1 MVNRQITLA
10 ARPEGFPTESDF
22 ALVEGDVPS
31 PGAGEVLVRSQ
42 WLSVDPY
49 MRGRMST
56 SRSYAKPTELGEPMT
71 GQAVGEVVESQDG
84 RFAPGDLVLGQLGWQ
99 DYAVARGGSLRKLDP
114 ALAPPQTALHVL
126 GATGLTAYF
135 GLFDVGEAKPGDAV
149 VVSAAAGAVGQIVG
163 QLAKIAGCGP
173 IVGLAGSPEKVS
185 DLTELYGYDVGIDYK
200 QDDINGILKE
210 VCPLCVATYVAV
222 IGVFVISG
230 GAKGVPMAKLPGR
243 ALADMGVLFATPV
256 ALAIA
261 ILFIAGASWGMS
273 AFPREEERPV
283 VQQLPM
289 LEGEQRAELERWWEL
304 QTKPGNFPYPADGAK
319 VQIVEF
325 ADFQCPHCRQMYFSY
340 KPILD
345 RYLAEHPNDVKFVFK
360 NWPINSRCNPTIPG
374 INFPDSCNA
383 SAAYLMAKQKGAGE
397 KMKDWLFAHQ
407 AELTASTI
415 KRAAAD
421 IGQVPDFD
429 AQYPNVLTEIQ
440 ADAKAGTAIG
450 VNGTPAFFINGRRI
464 PGAGVAPQLF
474 DTLIDLELKKAK

>member
-1 MVNRQITLA
+1 MSALSRKLLLAFALLGLAASTAATYVHYNLVKNPDYSSFCDISSTVSCKAAYLSRFGSVAGVPVAIGGILFFAWVVLLMWGARGNSRIKDSAPAYIFAGSTLA
-10 ARPEGFPTESDF
+10 LAVSLYL
-22 ALVEGDVPS
+22 A
-31 PGAGEVLVRSQ
+31 
-42 WLSVDPY
+42 
-49 MRGRMST
+49 
-56 SRSYAKPTELGEPMT
+56 YA
-71 GQAVGEVVESQDG
+71 S
-84 RFAPGDLVLGQLGWQ
+84 F
-99 DYAVARGGSLRKLDP
+99 
-114 ALAPPQTALHVL
+114 
-126 GATGLTAYF
+126 F
-135 GLFDVGEAKPGDAV
+135 
-149 VVSAAAGAVGQIVG
+149 
-163 QLAKIAGCGP
+163 
-173 IVGLAGSPEKVS
+173 
-185 DLTELYGYDVGIDYK
+185 
-200 QDDINGILKE
+200 ILKE

-230 GAKGVPMAKLPGR
+230 GAKSVPMTKLPGR
-243 ALADMGVLFATPV
+243 ALADMGVLFGTPV